1 MRMATARAPPSLSD
15 LIELALPAFVSR
27 GQRSFYR
34 STLRAA
40 VKKLDKVKPARS
52 FGDKEEWKAALA
64 ALQQAGKLSYVELND
79 QVNMP

>member
-1 MRMATARAPPSLSD
+1 MAESS
-15 LIELALPAFVSR
+15 
-27 GQRSFYR
+27 
-34 STLRAA
+34 
-40 VKKLDKVKPARS
+40 DKVKPARS